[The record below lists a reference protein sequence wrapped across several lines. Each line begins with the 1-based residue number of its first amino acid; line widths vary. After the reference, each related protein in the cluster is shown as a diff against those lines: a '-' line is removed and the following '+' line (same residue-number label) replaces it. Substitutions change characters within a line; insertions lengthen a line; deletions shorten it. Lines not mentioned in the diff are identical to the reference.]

1 MKINIYLHRSVAVLR
16 HHAFTF
22 SFATAMSESGGSKKR
37 PSSSKSRSSG
47 RPTTAEYDRA
57 LQQDIME
64 EGNVDTL
71 ANDHRAPVSTQV
83 KCAITGGVVLFV
95 LVFTAVVIV
104 DSIHTIEE
112 GNVGIYFVQ
121 GALGSDYTTP
131 GVHWSIPFVTTIE
144 EITIRPQTETLEPIS
159 TVTKDGIQNTFHNIQ
174 VLSNV
179 EIGSLIDLIRKFGM
193 NFRHALIYDR
203 VSEELRT
210 FCANSTIDEVRILQ
224 LSFLVSLFENVYFQV
239 YNTKFLDIV
248 SQVKIQVEKSITRL
262 GMNGIKILN
271 LVIPKPDIPRDI
283 AANYKA
289 VKVQWTDQLVAK
301 QRQITEKIRKE
312 TESIKAMLDAERE
325 KNVTKITLEKALLQK
340 ENEKMINDLRKLRN
354 KNFFLHHVIFII
366 FSENQIIKSREE
378 NQADVDAY
386 KKEKD
391 AAANV
396 QLYTKDYVSLEL
408 AKELSKNTKFYFSGE
423 TSPLGGLLNKLL
435 GE

>member
-1 MKINIYLHRSVAVLR
+1 
-16 HHAFTF
+16 
-22 SFATAMSESGGSKKR
+22 
-37 PSSSKSRSSG
+37 
-47 RPTTAEYDRA
+47 
-57 LQQDIME
+57 ME
-64 EGNVDTL
+64 EGNVDLAL

-95 LVFTAVVIV
+95 LVFTAVIIV
-104 DSIHTIEE
+104 DSVHTIEE

-210 FCANSTIDEVRILQ
+210 FCANSTIDEV
-224 LSFLVSLFENVYFQV
+224 

-248 SQVKIQVEKSITRL
+248 SQVKIQVERSITRL

-340 ENEKMINDLRKLRN
+340 ENEKMINDLQ
-354 KNFFLHHVIFII
+354 
-366 FSENQIIKSREE
+366 NQIIKSREE

-396 QLYTKDYVSLEL
+396 QLYTKDYVRLEL

>member
-1 MKINIYLHRSVAVLR
+1 M
-16 HHAFTF
+16 
-22 SFATAMSESGGSKKR
+22 
-37 PSSSKSRSSG
+37 
-47 RPTTAEYDRA
+47 
-57 LQQDIME
+57 
-64 EGNVDTL
+64 
-71 ANDHRAPVSTQV
+71 
-83 KCAITGGVVLFV
+83 
-95 LVFTAVVIV
+95 
-104 DSIHTIEE
+104 
-112 GNVGIYFVQ
+112 
-121 GALGSDYTTP
+121 
-131 GVHWSIPFVTTIE
+131 
-144 EITIRPQTETLEPIS
+144 
-159 TVTKDGIQNTFHNIQ
+159 
-174 VLSNV
+174 
-179 EIGSLIDLIRKFGM
+179 
-193 NFRHALIYDR
+193 
-203 VSEELRT
+203 
-210 FCANSTIDEVRILQ
+210 
-224 LSFLVSLFENVYFQV
+224 

-248 SQVKIQVEKSITRL
+248 SQVKIQVERSITRL

-340 ENEKMINDLRKLRN
+340 ENEKMINDLRKLIN
-354 KNFFLHHVIFII
+354 NWVMTNNDLISWKNLL
-366 FSENQIIKSREE
+366 ENQIIKSREE

-396 QLYTKDYVSLEL
+396 QLYTKDYVRLEL